1 MEECIFCKIVKG
13 EIPCKKVY
21 ENEKTLSFLDI
32 NPRNKGHVLVIPK
45 THYLGIT
52 DMSDDDAA
60 EVMKT
65 IKLVAAAQRDSI
77 KTEGMSL
84 VQSNGR
90 MAGQLVPHVHF
101 HLIPRTEEE
110 KGIGL
115 EGVLPVKK
123 FEDAELDR
131 IASDMSKAIPKGG
144 SPAPTSVPPA
154 EEQEPEPA
162 ETGEPAREQAK
173 GEEPEEDPEDE
184 KEDDGKISFDF

>member
-21 ENEKTLSFLDI
+21 ESEKTLSFLDI

-52 DMSDDDAA
+52 DMSDDDAT

-65 IKLVAAAQRDSI
+65 IKLVAAAQRDSV

-110 KGIGL
+110 KGVGL

-123 FEDAELDR
+123 FEDAELDK
-131 IASDMSKAIPKGG
+131 IASDMSKAIPKG
-144 SPAPTSVPPA
+144 TSK
-154 EEQEPEPA
+154 PA
-162 ETGEPAREQAK
+162 ETGEQEKEQPVPEPTETGEQANEDEPE
-173 GEEPEEDPEDE
+173 EEPEDGE
-184 KEDDGKISFDF
+184 EDDGKINFDF

>member
-21 ENEKTLSFLDI
+21 ESEKTLSFLDI

-52 DMSDDDAA
+52 DMPDDDAA

-65 IKLVAAAQRDSI
+65 IRLVAAAQRDSI

-110 KGIGL
+110 KGVGFESI
-115 EGVLPVKK
+115 LPVKK
-123 FEDAELDR
+123 FEDAELDK
-131 IASDMSKAIPKGG
+131 IANDMSKAIPKAG
-144 SPAPTSVPPA
+144 STTPTP
-154 EEQEPEPA
+154 QEPKAEPKPA
-162 ETGEPAREQAK
+162 ETGEQAKEQAK
-173 GEEPEEDPEDE
+173 EEEAEEEPEGEEEDE
-184 KEDDGKISFDF
+184 GKINFDF

>member
-21 ENEKTLSFLDI
+21 ESEKTLSFLDI

-45 THYLGIT
+45 SHYLGIT

-65 IKLVAAAQRDSI
+65 IRLVAAAQRDSI

-90 MAGQLVPHVHF
+90 MAGQIVPHVHF

-110 KGIGL
+110 KGVGL

-123 FEDAELDR
+123 LEDAELDK
-131 IASDMSKAIPKGG
+131 IASDMSKAIPKG
-144 SPAPTSVPPA
+144 TSK
-154 EEQEPEPA
+154 PA
-162 ETGEPAREQAK
+162 ETGEKAKEQPAPEPKAAADTGEQAK
-173 GEEPEEDPEDE
+173 EEEPEEDEAEDE
-184 KEDDGKISFDF
+184 GKINFDF

>member
-1 MEECIFCKIVKG
+1 MMEECIFCKIVKG

-65 IKLVAAAQRDSI
+65 IKLVAAAQRNSM

-110 KGIGL
+110 KGVGL

-123 FEDAELDR
+123 FEDAELDK
-131 IASDMSKAIPKGG
+131 IASDMSKAIPKGT
-144 SPAPTSVPPA
+144 STAPVSSPPA
-154 EEQEPEPA
+154 EEPKPEAA
-162 ETGEPAREQAK
+162 ETGEQAEE
-173 GEEPEEDPEDE
+173 EEPEEEPEDE
-184 KEDDGKISFDF
+184 EKDDEKINFDF

>member
-45 THYLGIT
+45 THCLGIT

-65 IKLVAAAQRDSI
+65 IRLVAAAQRDSI

-110 KGIGL
+110 KGVGL

-123 FEDAELDR
+123 FEDAELDK
-131 IASDMSKAIPKGG
+131 IASEMSKAIPKGG
-144 SPAPTSVPPA
+144 SHAPVSAPPV
-154 EEQEPEPA
+154 EEPKPA
-162 ETGEPAREQAK
+162 ETGEQAK
-173 GEEPEEDPEDE
+173 EEEAEEEPEDEEEDE
-184 KEDDGKISFDF
+184 GKINFDF

>member
-21 ENEKTLSFLDI
+21 ESERTLSFLDI
-32 NPRNKGHVLVIPK
+32 NPRNRGHVLVIPK
-45 THYLGIT
+45 AHCLGIT

-65 IKLVAAAQRDSI
+65 IRLVAAAQRDSM

-90 MAGQLVPHVHF
+90 MAGQLVPHAHF

-115 EGVLPVKK
+115 ESVLPVKK
-123 FEDAELDR
+123 LEEAELDR
-131 IASDMSKAIPKGG
+131 IAKDMSKAIPKGK
-144 SPAPTSVPPA
+144 AVPP
-154 EEQEPEPA
+154 ETKKPEPEPA
-162 ETGEPAREQAK
+162 ETGEQAK
-173 GEEPEEDPEDE
+173 EEEPEGESEDE
-184 KEDDGKISFDF
+184 EVDIEKISFDF